1 MNKTKITK
9 CIKGRISLV
18 LIICALSFFLYS
30 PALYPAE
37 TLEAFYPAKV
47 KDISDRAYEPA
58 VIALLDNAKESI
70 VISMYILKAEE
81 KGPVSLL
88 VNDLAE
94 ALDRGVSVEIYLN
107 TKFNSRGYTKALN
120 SKPLQ
125 IVREKGAKIFHYNS
139 AKRVHDKLILI
150 DSRFVVEGSHNWSV
164 SALKSNYESATL
176 IDSPRL
182 AQVKLKRLRGIP
194 LVGESSRTTKEM
206 YIPERIGMVSKG
218 ESVEFKKALLE
229 DKTLF
234 PRMVKARSNR
244 SMDTYLLLMAES
256 SIRQS
261 PEKDN
266 NLMTISLEDIA
277 FTLKIPEEW
286 PRSTKR
292 RQIIKTLR
300 KLKNEYKLIDF
311 SLRYGKD
318 AGIEL
323 MDLSGDTFSVSS
335 IFFAGDSLIKRS
347 APGNFVLLVEELLKT
362 EGKAIDSFSLEDLIK
377 RFHVKRCG
385 LQSGLKERAE

>member
-18 LIICALSFFLYS
+18 LTICALSFFLYS
-30 PALYPAE
+30 PALYSSE

-58 VIALLDNAKESI
+58 VIDLLDNAKESI

-107 TKFNSRGYTKALN
+107 TRFNSRGYAKALK

-125 IVREKGAKIFHYNS
+125 MVREKGAEIFRYNS
-139 AKRVHDKLILI
+139 AERVHDKLII
-150 DSRFVVEGSHNWSV
+150 VDSRFVVEGSPNWSV
-164 SALKSNYESATL
+164 SALKNNYESATL

-182 AQVKLKRLRGIP
+182 AQVKLKRLRDIP
-194 LVGESSRTTKEM
+194 LVGESPRNTKEL
-206 YIPERIGMVSKG
+206 YIPKRIGMVGRG
-218 ESVEFKKALLE
+218 ESVEFKKVLLE
-229 DKTLF
+229 DKNLF
-234 PRMVKARSNR
+234 PRMVKAHGNR
-244 SMDTYLLLMAES
+244 SMDTYLLLTAES
-256 SIRQS
+256 GIRQS
-261 PEKDN
+261 PEKGN
-266 NLMTISLEDIA
+266 NLMTVSLEDIA
-277 FTLKIPEEW
+277 FTLKMPEEW

-300 KLKNEYKLIDF
+300 KLKNKYKLIDF

-318 AGIEL
+318 ARIEL
-323 MDLSGDTFSVSS
+323 VDLPGDTFSVSS

-347 APGNFVLLVEELLKT
+347 TSGNFVLLVEELLKA
-362 EGKAIDSFSLEDLIK
+362 EGKALDSFSLEDLIK
-377 RFHVKRCG
+377 RFHVKRWG
-385 LQSGLKERAE
+385 LQSGFKEIKE